1 VALKWGS
8 LSLSHTEAVLWDGGL
23 GGAIVEVRDS
33 DNTGEAAPINSFS
46 ERARARREQKERCF
60 GFSLCSLARISCVV
74 HANESSARPRT
85 SLNAAA

>member
-1 VALKWGS
+1 VAPKWGS
-8 LSLSHTEAVLWDGGL
+8 LCVSHSEAVLWDGGL

-46 ERARARREQKERCF
+46 ERARTPRAKRK
-60 GFSLCSLARISCVV
+60 GALGSLSALWHEFHVLYMRMRA
-74 HANESSARPRT
+74 SARPRT